1 MPITERRTK
10 NGISF
15 QITVNRGYKFNTN
28 GDYVKDRVTK
38 TYRPPKGVSIPVA
51 RRLAKEFEVSFTR
64 KVLHYQAEKEQMRFE
79 ELVDWYLENY
89 LVNAKRPSTQQSER
103 HVIRKHLMPYFG
115 RKKLGELSAPM
126 ITEFMENVSIIRGED
141 NKPLKPKQYYSDSYV
156 KLIYSKLHSILD
168 IAVKQGWIKEN
179 PSDNAIRPKRKIRYK
194 KPAMEIEQV
203 KDLLKR
209 TEGYSQPN
217 VLIKFLLNTG
227 LRIGEALALTWEDI
241 DFENRTIKIDKA
253 VSCVNRE
260 MILGEPKTENGYRTI
275 MMNNMTYDILQEH
288 KIQQEEFIKEFM
300 KSRYNRKMNLVFAR
314 DNGEY
319 LHRSTCSKWLEN
331 IIKGSSYEFI
341 SLHSLRHACATLLL
355 NNGVDLKVVSNH
367 LGHHDIGITADVYC
381 DVLRS
386 QKMKVAN
393 ILDIVLEDD

>member
-1 MPITERRTK
+1 MPITERKGK

-15 QITVNRGYKFNTN
+15 QITVNRGYKFNAN
-28 GDYVKDRVTK
+28 GDYVKDRVTT
-38 TYRPPKGVSIPVA
+38 TYRPPKGINLRNA
-51 RRLAKEFEVSFTR
+51 RRLAKEFEAEYTR
-64 KVLHYQAEKEQMRFE
+64 KMLHYQAEKEEMRFE
-79 ELVDWYLENY
+79 ELVAWYKENY
-89 LVNAKRPSTQQSER
+89 LVNAKRPSTVQSEL

-126 ITEFMENVSIIRGED
+126 ITEFLDNVSIIKGED

-179 PSDNAIRPKRKIRYK
+179 PSNNSIRPKRKIKYK
-194 KPAMEIEQV
+194 KPPMEIEQV

-209 TEGYSQPN
+209 TEKYSQPK
-217 VLIKFLLNTG
+217 VLVKLLANTG
-227 LRIGEALALTWEDI
+227 FRIGEALALTWEDI
-241 DFENRTIKIDKA
+241 DFENKTIKIDKS
-253 VSCVNRE
+253 VTMVNNE
-260 MILGEPKTENGYRTI
+260 MLLGEPKTENGYRTI

-288 KIQQEEFIKEFM
+288 KAAQQKFIKEFM
-300 KSRYNRKMNLVFAR
+300 KSRYNKKKNLVFAR
-314 DNGEY
+314 DDGEY
-319 LHRSTCSKWLEN
+319 LHRSTCAKWLDKITE
-331 IIKGSSYEFI
+331 GSGYEFI

-386 QKMKVAN
+386 QKLKVAN
-393 ILDIVLEDD
+393 VLDIVLEKD